1 MARPCPL
8 PSYGLE
14 ELEPLVV
21 PADAAA
27 PIKLR
32 PSPRPSQLEALF
44 GQATIEHNVKE
55 LSADLERRKRI
66 IICADGTWN
75 TPKTKKG
82 EDAST
87 NVWRMYELVKHRA
100 TDGTPQLK
108 YYHAGVGTTGSKIDR
123 IVDGASGRG
132 LTANMKDCYDF
143 LVRYYRPG
151 DSVYLFGFS
160 RGAYTARSLAGL
172 IRNCGVVNVDKEK
185 SKTLSRGDLLKRA
198 YALYRDRDP
207 DTLPIASRAVQFRAD
222 YAHPD
227 FHLACIG
234 VWDTVGALG
243 VPVENALTTPIRW
256 FNESV
261 AKFHDVTLSS
271 YVDCAFHALALNERR
286 EAFKPT
292 LWVQQPHAKA
302 AGQLLEQVWFA
313 GVHADIGGGYS
324 ASERGL
330 ANVSLRWM
338 VNRVNDTCGLELD
351 LMPLAKQ
358 EAQPCEYVVHDSMS
372 WLYQLGN
379 TLHLSRPFQRIID
392 GGLRPGGVRDAERVV
407 TERLHDS
414 VERFAEHTTPTPV
427 FDLANV
433 RDYQTRLA
441 ECPSDP
447 VPPPAQIDRRQAP
460 LTAEQV
466 DLVRLERLDP
476 LGRVVAS
483 LTLTRQ
489 GRAELRKDSG
499 AGASSVRVGS
509 IALADF
515 PVVAQ
520 RIIESGFFTLA
531 DRYDAPRGPTEAI
544 AVRVESGRR
553 RKRVV
558 SYDRFGPA
566 RLDDVTRAI
575 DAIQRHVEWEV
586 AEGRG

>member
-483 LTLTRQ
+483 LTLTRE

-575 DAIQRHVEWEV
+575 DAIQRHIEWEV

>member
-14 ELEPLVV
+14 ELEPLVS
-21 PADAAA
+21 PPDAAA

-32 PSPRPSQLEALF
+32 PSPRPSQLDALF
-44 GQATIEHNVKE
+44 GQATIEHNVQQ

-66 IICADGTWN
+66 IICTDGTWN

-87 NVWRMYELVKHRA
+87 NVWRMYELVRNRA

-143 LVRYYRPG
+143 LARYYRPG

-172 IRNCGVVNVDKEK
+172 IRNCGIVDVEK
-185 SKTLSRGDLLKRA
+185 AESKKLERGDLLKRA
-198 YALYRDRDP
+198 YALYRNRDP

-227 FHLACIG
+227 FNLACIG

-243 VPVENALTTPIRW
+243 IPVEHALTTPIRW

-261 AKFHDVTLSS
+261 AKFHDVNLSS

-302 AGQLLEQVWFA
+302 AGQVLEQVWFA
-313 GVHADIGGGYS
+313 GVHSDVGGGYS

-338 VNRVNDTCGLELD
+338 VNRVSDTCGIELD
-351 LMPLAKQ
+351 LTPLAKQ
-358 EAQPCEYVVHDSMS
+358 ESVPSEFVVHDSMS

-379 TLHLSRPFQRIID
+379 TLHLSRPFQRIVD
-392 GGLRPGGVRDAERVV
+392 GGLRPGGMRDAERVV

-414 VERFAEHTTPTPV
+414 VTRFAAKATPTSV
-427 FDLANV
+427 FDLTNV
-433 RDYQTRLA
+433 RDYETRLA
-441 ECPSDP
+441 GSHGEPA
-447 VPPPAQIDRRQAP
+447 PPPAQIDRRRAP

-466 DLVRLERLDP
+466 DLVRLERLDQG
-476 LGRVVAS
+476 GRVVSS
-483 LTLTRQ
+483 LTLTRD
-489 GRAELRKDSG
+489 GSAEYRHEASG
-499 AGASSVRVGS
+499 AASTVRVGS
-509 IALADF
+509 IALVDF
-515 PVVAQ
+515 PVIAQ
-520 RIIESGFFTLA
+520 RIIESDFFTLA
-531 DRYDAPRGPTEAI
+531 DRYESPRGRTEAI
-544 AVRVESGRR
+544 AVHVESGRR
-553 RKRVV
+553 QKSVV

-575 DAIQRHVEWEV
+575 DSLQRHIEWTLNGE
-586 AEGRG
+586 R

>member
-8 PSYGLE
+8 PSYSLE

-27 PIKLR
+27 PIMLR

-44 GQATIEHNVKE
+44 GQATVEHNVQE
-55 LSADLERRKRI
+55 LSADLGKRKRI
-66 IICADGTWN
+66 VICADGTWN

-123 IVDGASGRG
+123 IIDGASGRG

-160 RGAYTARSLAGL
+160 RGAYTARSLGGL
-172 IRNCGVVNVDKEK
+172 IRNCGIVNPEKEK
-185 SKTLSRGDLLKRA
+185 SKALSRGDLLKRA
-198 YALYRDRDP
+198 YALYRNRDP

-227 FHLACIG
+227 FQVACIG

-243 VPVENALTTPIRW
+243 IPVEHALTTPIRW

-261 AKFHDVTLSS
+261 SKFHDVNLSS

-302 AGQLLEQVWFA
+302 AGQVLEQVWFA
-313 GVHADIGGGYS
+313 GVHSDVGGGYS

-338 VNRVNDTCGLELD
+338 VNRVSDNCGIELD

-358 EAQPCEYVVHDSMS
+358 ESQPCEFVVHDSMS

-379 TLHLSRPFQRIID
+379 TLHLSRPFQRVVD
-392 GGLRPGGVRDAERVV
+392 GGLRPGGVRDAERVI

-414 VERFAEHTTPTPV
+414 VERFAAKATPTPI

-433 RDYQTRLA
+433 RDYESRLA
-441 ECPSDP
+441 QSSGDP
-447 VPPPAQIDRRQAP
+447 VPPPAQVDRRQAA
-460 LTAEQV
+460 LTAEQI
-466 DLVRLERLDP
+466 DLVRLQRLDTT
-476 LGRVVAS
+476 GRVVSS
-483 LTLTRQ
+483 LTLERD
-489 GRAELRKDSG
+489 GRVELLRDG
-499 AGASSVRVGS
+499 TAVRVGF

-515 PVVAQ
+515 LAVALHV
-520 RIIESGFFTLA
+520 IESDLFTLA
-531 DRYDAPRGPTEAI
+531 DHYESPRGRREAI
-544 AVRVESGRR
+544 VIHVESGRR
-553 RKRVV
+553 RKSVV

-566 RLDDVTRAI
+566 RLDDVARAVE
-575 DAIQRHVEWEV
+575 AIQKQIDWT
-586 AEGRG
+586 GNG